1 MRMVLI
7 LQECGM
13 RINELLQL
21 SMDCLSQDAR
31 GVFYIRYLQGK
42 VRRENTIPVSHEIAR
57 VVQEQQDAVREQG
70 RVSTLLFPN
79 ERGRP
84 ARQASFSQAINQL
97 AYVHQIKDA
106 TGKLFRFQSHQFR
119 HTVGTRMIN
128 LGVPHHIIQRYLGH
142 KGPEMTSRYAHI
154 HDSTMREKLSE
165 YLEGT
170 LVDVT
175 GKKVVE
181 NTAND
186 TVELQWFTRNVL
198 AQALTNGYCA
208 IPTVAGPCPHPNACL
223 NCAHF
228 RTDITFLDVHR
239 SELHETERVIAKAD
253 ANGWMRQ
260 SEMNQ
265 RKRENLVKI
274 ITSLEAAHA

>member
-1 MRMVLI
+1 MVLI

-21 SMDCLSQDAR
+21 PMDCLSQDAR

-42 VRRENTIPVSHEIAR
+42 VRRENTIPVSQEIAR
-57 VVQEQQDAVREQG
+57 VVQEQQDAVRDQG
-70 RVSTLLFPN
+70 RVATLLFPN
-79 ERGRP
+79 DRGRP
-84 ARQASFSQAINQL
+84 ARQASFSQAINHL

-128 LGVPHHIIQRYLGH
+128 LGVPHHIIRPYLGH
-142 KGPEMTSRYAHI
+142 KGPEMTGRHAPI

-165 YLEGT
+165 YLAGT

-186 TVELQWFTRNVL
+186 TAEL
-198 AQALTNGYCA
+198 
-208 IPTVAGPCPHPNACL
+208 
-223 NCAHF
+223 
-228 RTDITFLDVHR
+228 
-239 SELHETERVIAKAD
+239 
-253 ANGWMRQ
+253 
-260 SEMNQ
+260 
-265 RKRENLVKI
+265 
-274 ITSLEAAHA
+274 

>member
-1 MRMVLI
+1 
-7 LQECGM
+7 
-13 RINELLQL
+13 
-21 SMDCLSQDAR
+21 MDCLSQDAR
-31 GVFYIRYLQGK
+31 GVFYLRYLQGK
-42 VRRENTIPVSHEIAR
+42 VRRENAIPVSQEIAR
-57 VVQEQQDAVREQG
+57 VVQDQLEAVREG
-70 RVSTLLFPN
+70 GKPSSLLFPS

-84 ARQASFSQAINQL
+84 IRQASFTQVINQL
-97 AYVHQIKDA
+97 AYTHKIKDP

-165 YLEGT
+165 YLAGT
-170 LVDVT
+170 LVDVS
-175 GKKVVE
+175 GNKVAAD
-181 NTAND
+181 TAND
-186 TVELQWFTRNVL
+186 TAELQWFTRNVL

-239 SELHETERVIAKAD
+239 SELRETERVIAKAD
-253 ANGWMRQ
+253 ANGWVRQ

-265 RKRENLVKI
+265 RKRTSLVKI
-274 ITSLEAAHA
+274 IGSLEAAHA